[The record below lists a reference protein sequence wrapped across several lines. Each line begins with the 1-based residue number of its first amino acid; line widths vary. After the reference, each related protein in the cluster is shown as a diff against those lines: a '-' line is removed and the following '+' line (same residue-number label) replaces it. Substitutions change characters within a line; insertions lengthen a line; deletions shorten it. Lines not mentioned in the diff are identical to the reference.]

1 MANRS
6 DYGLGSIW
14 LVSFDPARGTEIKKT
29 RPALIISGTL
39 FNQKRSKITVLPI
52 TSVKVNDGRLSPAV
66 TLVPASKE
74 NGLSVDSLI
83 VCVDP
88 MTFDKSRF
96 IRNLDYLET
105 EYLTRSQTILLR
117 YLSLN

>member
-1 MANRS
+1 MANGS
-6 DYGLGSIW
+6 DYRLGSIW

-39 FNQKRSKITVLPI
+39 FNQQRSKITVLPI
-52 TSVKVNDGRLSPAV
+52 TSVKVNDARLSPAV
-66 TLVPASKE
+66 TLVLASKE
-74 NGLSVDSLI
+74 NGLSVNSLI

-88 MTFDKSRF
+88 MTFDKRRF
-96 IRNLDYLET
+96 IKNLGYLES

-117 YLSLN
+117 YLSLG

>member
-66 TLVPASKE
+66 ILVPASKE

-83 VCVDP
+83 VCIDP

-96 IRNLDYLET
+96 IKNLGYLEA

-117 YLSLN
+117 YLSLS

>member
-29 RPALIISGTL
+29 RPPLIISGTL
-39 FNQKRSKITVLPI
+39 FNQQRSKITVLPI
-52 TSVKVNDGRLSPAV
+52 TSVKVNDPRISPAV
-66 TLVPASKE
+66 TFIPASKE

-83 VCVDP
+83 LCIDP

-96 IRNLDYLET
+96 IKRLGYLET
-105 EYLTRSQTILLR
+105 EYLT
-117 YLSLN
+117 